1 MAWARRQW
9 RGWHRDRKHRAHA
22 VGTGVRFLSFSN
34 RYSEC
39 VCHSLLDSYLELS
52 VPLQA
57 LKLSSTMAIQCKK
70 PPPKNEHLCESRLH
84 YGLCV
89 PPCKCISAGDTHS
102 LCVFCLRAEHA
113 KSALEGACGAFFSLC
128 MRALGGFLKL
138 SVLPMSVPRGFD
150 LSLPLGAVE
159 AVDVIHEG
167 AHLVASGLS
176 TEVVETILQHR
187 APSTRKLYALKWKL
201 SLLGAKTAS
210 STKSTAQLEQFWSSC
225 RPVSPQGWPTS
236 P

>member
-1 MAWARRQW
+1 MRWNGRQLFVT
-9 RGWHRDRKHRAHA
+9 KQPLLCMC
-22 VGTGVRFLSFSN
+22 LSFSVVILIW
-34 RYSEC
+34 SC
-39 VCHSLLDSYLELS
+39 LSLTST
-52 VPLQA
+52 QI
-57 LKLSSTMAIQCKK
+57 KLHNGYKCKK
-70 PPPKNEHLCESRLH
+70 NPKKLALVREQIALRAVRSSLQM
-84 YGLCV
+84 YF
-89 PPCKCISAGDTHS
+89 SAGDTHS

-225 RPVSPQGWPTS
+225 RPVSPQG
-236 P
+236 